1 MNETI
6 LEIYRSIANRLILQT
21 AQGLRGQ
28 AKSSLDDFDL
38 FRRTMIEP
46 AWNQL
51 PGSLKS
57 MGRDA
62 LHWDEVM
69 RDLVK
74 ELFVARPDGQLVMRG
89 DAAEQLDRLVQRVV
103 RTPI

>member
-6 LEIYRSIANRLILQT
+6 LEIYRSIANRLILQA

-28 AKSSLDDFDL
+28 AKSSLDDFEL
-38 FRRTMIEP
+38 FRRTLIEP

-51 PGSLKS
+51 PGTLKS

-62 LHWDEVM
+62 LSVSSL
-69 RDLVK
+69 R
-74 ELFVARPDGQLVMRG
+74 
-89 DAAEQLDRLVQRVV
+89 
-103 RTPI
+103 I